1 MKVYLTKR
9 IYMRYVFLMLLSLI
23 LGTQVSM
30 AKDDEINEDM
40 ISSGTGFSKE
50 AQEEANNLDKQSYAG
65 LEDVF
70 LDTKFITPNGKYML
84 LVFGKNGCSYCELL
98 KQDIKKHSNLKDFIK
113 AHYSAYYINISYSKM
128 HAFKVGIGK
137 KSKEYK
143 FPTSELAQ
151 IYEVNSTPTI
161 VFANPEGKTIYE
173 LPGYMPYKQFL
184 AVLEFVGKGLHKG
197 ISNDKEF
204 IEKLRDYIRQ
214 RTRELNA
221 A

>member
-1 MKVYLTKR
+1 MHRFFLCLLT
-9 IYMRYVFLMLLSLI
+9 LLAL
-23 LGTQVSM
+23 
-30 AKDDEINEDM
+30 AHANDDAINEEM
-40 ISSGTGFSKE
+40 ISSGSTSPKQ
-50 AQEEANNLDKQSYAG
+50 ALEEANNLDKLSYAG

-70 LDTKFITPNGKYML
+70 LDTNTIAPHGKYML

-98 KQDIKKHSNLKDFIK
+98 KQDIKQHDALKNFIK

-128 HAFKVGIGK
+128 HNFQVGGPHKNREFKL
-137 KSKEYK
+137 
-143 FPTSELAQ
+143 PTAELAS
-151 IYEVNSTPTI
+151 IYDVNSTPTI
-161 VFANPEGKTIYE
+161 VFANPDGKTIYE

-197 ISNDKEF
+197 IKDNKEF
-204 IEKLRDYIRQ
+204 ISKLRAYILK